1 MKKIAELWGGGLVL
15 LGALLTMGVAIALED
30 SPGERAR
37 QAQRYLAAVPPKETV
52 EDIAQRLSATVP
64 ADQRELFRKA
74 ITEYLD
80 LPAFTRVMHD
90 GLVKHFTADELK
102 ALADFYGSTIGKA
115 AMKKLGVYTADV
127 MPAMQAEITRA
138 VDKASK
144 TLKGRPGKV
153 SD

>member
-1 MKKIAELWGGGLVL
+1 MKKLVGHRGGGLVL
-15 LGALLTMGVAIALED
+15 LGLLLAVGPAIAIED
-30 SPGERAR
+30 SPRERAT
-37 QAQRYLAAVPPKETV
+37 QAERYLAAVPPKETV

-64 ADQRELFRKA
+64 VDHRELFRKA

-102 ALADFYGSTIGKA
+102 ALADFYGSTIGRA

-127 MPAMQAEITRA
+127 MPAMQAEIMRA
-138 VDKASK
+138 MDKARK
-144 TLKGRPGKV
+144 TLQGRPGKV
-153 SD
+153 TD